1 MSRHSLPSSGL
12 PDRGTSRHGLADTVA
27 DGSPA
32 ADAPGSGR
40 PAIPRPRTPS
50 ESRHAPSDSRHA
62 PSDSRHAP
70 SESRHAVGTARH
82 AADGLGAGPAPSR
95 HAADAP
101 PAARSDRPAGRHA
114 TADESETQRPIHDPS
129 TGRPAE
135 PLTAPLPV
143 VRAQSAPEPV
153 ADETPTAATDDDD
166 DDPAGDPAP
175 TRTAGRHAAPTR
187 HRRRTDADASRPDK
201 GRRALAGL
209 GGSRRT
215 AAVLLTAA
223 VALVTLPTAG
233 SAAVDQCRWQVAAH
247 DLLVSLDGQTDTRSV
262 QLRKALTRAGVGAE
276 LPAECAGQAAD
287 DAASPAPATS
297 APRTRTPRTTAPK
310 PAPAATTPPKA
321 TAAPKTTTA
330 APAPAPAA
338 AGTGTGSTAAQAL
351 GWGTPTK
358 SDDFSAGLGQWGVY
372 DGSGHAGNGRRTPS
386 AITTADGIMTMTG
399 DTNGNTGGMAW
410 GDGQKY
416 GRWEARVRSTAGSY
430 HPVMLLWPSA
440 ENWPIGGEVDWMEIS
455 DPARKVADTFLH
467 YGANNN
473 QVQGDVNVD
482 ATQWHNWAV
491 EWTPQ
496 GITTYLDGKAWWS
509 TKNTSILPPGPMH
522 MTIQLDNFG
531 GRNTTTQMQVDW
543 VRQYAL

>member
-1 MSRHSLPSSGL
+1 MSRHSLPSSSL
-12 PDRGTSRHGLADTVA
+12 PDRGRSGRDLSRHALADSVE
-27 DGSPA
+27 DGTPV
-32 ADAPGSGR
+32 ADAPAAAR
-40 PAIPRPRTPS
+40 PVAIPPVTAPLVAIPLPR
-50 ESRHAPSDSRHA
+50 APRDSRHA
-62 PSDSRHAP
+62 GGP
-70 SESRHAVGTARH
+70 VARH
-82 AADGLGAGPAPSR
+82 AADPAGTGDADRSGGHGAAQ
-95 HAADAP
+95 
-101 PAARSDRPAGRHA
+101 AGRH
-114 TADESETQRPIHDPS
+114 TADEPASGPIPVVS
-129 TGRPAE
+129 ASAE
-135 PLTAPLPV
+135 PVTDSAATPTSGP
-143 VRAQSAPEPV
+143 VRA
-153 ADETPTAATDDDD
+153 ETPAR
-166 DDPAGDPAP
+166 AG
-175 TRTAGRHAAPTR
+175 RRHAAPQR
-187 HRRRTDADASRPDK
+187 HRRRAHAHAHGASRPGK

-223 VALVTLPTAG
+223 VVLVALPTAG

-247 DLLVSLDGQTDTRSV
+247 DLLVSLDGQTDARST
-262 QLRKALTRAGVGAE
+262 QLRRALTRAGVGTE
-276 LPAECAGQAAD
+276 LPAGCAGQAAD
-287 DAASPAPATS
+287 QAAAPAPVTP
-297 APRTRTPRTTAPK
+297 APRTPTPRTTAPK
-310 PAPAATTPPKA
+310 PAPTTTATLPKA
-321 TAAPKTTTA
+321 TAAPTTATA

-338 AGTGTGSTAAQAL
+338 VGSGTTAAQAM

-386 AITTADGIMTMTG
+386 AVTTADGIMTMTG
-399 DTNGNTGGMAW
+399 DTSGNTGGMAW

-416 GRWEARVRSTAGSY
+416 GRWEARVRSSAGSY

-467 YGANNN
+467 YGADNN
-473 QVQGDVNVD
+473 QVQGNVNVD

-496 GITTYLDGKAWWS
+496 GITTYLDGKVWWS

-531 GRNTTTQMQVDW
+531 GPNTATQMQVDW
-543 VRQYAL
+543 VKQYAP